1 MIFNQKNHPAQKPG
15 MRGNI
20 ILGIGEAR
28 VGKGIGLHPEQT
40 YHGAGVQSLS
50 RIYLARR
57 LHHFACL
64 VEISRQPSG
73 LDHPGLQTFAVFHL
87 CQEAIFMPNQVFTQ
101 YSTLGV
107 SFKQQKH
114 PAHNQGQGSFVM
126 PRGCISQGRGEAQ
139 LGKVVAFH
147 SRGNSHWYWR
157 SVTE

>member
-87 CQEAIFMPNQVFTQ
+87 RQEAIFMPNQVFHAIQHIRSEFQATETPCTQ
-101 YSTLGV
+101 PGARELCDAKGLHLPGQRRGPAGKSGSI
-107 SFKQQKH
+107 SFKRKLTL
-114 PAHNQGQGSFVM
+114 V
-126 PRGCISQGRGEAQ
+126 
-139 LGKVVAFH
+139 LAFRH
-147 SRGNSHWYWR
+147 
-157 SVTE
+157 